1 MRTPGKRV
9 CRKATRVR
17 IPAHPCGFLL
27 QIVAAVLFVFA
38 TLTADAQ
45 QRPGGDPVDAAKREF
60 HQSKLDAALAI
71 LDEIDRSGTP
81 RAQSLDL
88 RGCILMEQRKLD
100 ESLAAFRAAHEA
112 DPALFAPRLHIGDV
126 LLRQQKWEEARTAYD
141 DVMRETNILISHEKL
156 RFAVLMT
163 HLGAGDKAG
172 GQTALDRIT
181 FPTETP
187 AYYYAQAAWAFANGN
202 KREGDKWMRTAAD
215 IFDAK
220 TTAWFAR
227 PFFELGWIKTKPPLA
242 TE

>member
-17 IPAHPCGFLL
+17 IPAHPRALSLRLFGALLFLFTN
-27 QIVAAVLFVFA
+27 V
-38 TLTADAQ
+38 TAHAQ
-45 QRPGGDPVDAAKREF
+45 QRAGADPIEAAKREY
-60 HQSKLDAALAI
+60 QQGDLDAALAI
-71 LDEIDRSGTP
+71 LDNVDKSGSAT
-81 RAQSLDL
+81 AQSLDL
-88 RGCILMEQRKLD
+88 RGSILLEQRKLD
-100 ESLAAFRAAHEA
+100 GALAAFRAAHEA
-112 DPALFAPRLHIGDV
+112 DPALFAPRLHIGDA
-126 LLRQQKWEEARTAYD
+126 LLRQQKWEEARAAYD
-141 DVMRETNILISHEKL
+141 VVMRETNILISHEKL

-163 HLGAGDKAG
+163 YLGAGDKAG
-172 GQTALDRIT
+172 GQVAFERVT

-187 AYYYAQAAWAFANGN
+187 AYYYAQAALAFAEGH

-227 PFFELGWIKTKPPLA
+227 PFFELGWIKNKPPLT